1 MPQQNMNKINVSSNN
16 LDAKKKQGVIDE
28 VIKKKGLRQ
37 GTIKQA
43 ISGIELGILRTMY
56 RNYAKPVSEPEAIAV
71 PARPVEPV
79 MPLTPV
85 MPIPPSYLQ
94 YLDEDTRDKELN
106 SYRKA
111 KREYDLAMR
120 DNGAR
125 MAQYHQDK
133 ALYEMALISYRDE
146 LIDYEYRL
154 TAYKAEKAAYEDYV
168 SRIKINKRIEKAYKE
183 ITGQD
188 WFSDRFKT
196 TYYILVGM
204 PGHGKT
210 TAFREASKKVAEML
224 DMRYVENPAIGTIV
238 DDNTFVFTVVDLAG
252 EVSKTT
258 VSGIP
263 AKESDGKNTYMTSLP
278 PYRIATLQRAGGA
291 VLLLDDLTNAS
302 EFIQNIALPLTNEG
316 MFNEIN
322 VKNVY
327 VGATCNLGALDG
339 TNTATMSTAL
349 RNRLKVL
356 YVQDTLDDF
365 LVRARETFNDGLGD
379 AYVSTYFELNA
390 GQFLSG
396 LPSKEQMGGYTTP
409 RSITNFIVEA
419 RKHIYD
425 HGGII
430 VSDEKDA
437 AVAATAIKKLESDAQ
452 AMLGL
457 ETGADYCT
465 FLATIMSDA
474 DPIAKNLMLNGEFDL
489 GSDSK
494 FYKHYGTGLSLES
507 KTFFHKFKAAVINY
521 SILAI
526 RKGVAI
532 GTVYER
538 LVEAVMALD
547 TKDLSTLLDY
557 FNAHFPVAVPEYS
570 MENNLTSTKKS
581 LDEEQMY
588 VLVEMF
594 TEHPDYDN
602 HVKGIVASVLSR
614 AKNSAGREATRVRGE

>member
-1 MPQQNMNKINVSSNN
+1 MPQNMKSINISSNN
-16 LDAKKKQGVIDE
+16 IDAKKKQDVIDD
-28 VIKKKGLRQ
+28 VIKKKGLRK

-56 RNYAKPVSEPEAIAV
+56 RNYAKPVTEPEAITV
-71 PARPVEPV
+71 PARPVEPS
-79 MPLTPV
+79 MPLIPV
-85 MPIPPSYLQ
+85 MPIPPSYLE
-94 YLDEDTRDKELN
+94 YLDEETRDKELN
-106 SYRKA
+106 SYRKS

-120 DNGAR
+120 DYGAR
-125 MAQYHQDK
+125 ITQYHQDK
-133 ALYEMALISYRDE
+133 SAYEMALIVYRDE

-154 TAYKAEKAAYEDYV
+154 TAYKAAKMAYDDYLN
-168 SRIKINKRIEKAYKE
+168 RLRINKRIEEAYKE

-188 WFSDRFKT
+188 WFSDSFKT

-210 TAFREASKKVAEML
+210 TAYREASKKVAKML
-224 DMRYVENPAIGTIV
+224 GMRYEENPAIGTII

-252 EVSKTT
+252 EVSKTS

-356 YVQDTLDDF
+356 YVQDTLEDF
-365 LVRARETFNDGLGD
+365 ITRVREVFNDGLGD
-379 AYVSTYFELNA
+379 AYVSTYFQLHP

-425 HGGII
+425 HGGVGVGEV
-430 VSDEKDA
+430 VSA
-437 AVAATAIKKLESDAQ
+437 AKKKLERDAQ

-465 FLATIMSDA
+465 FLATVMSDA
-474 DPIAKNLMLNGEFDL
+474 DPIARDLMLNGKFD
-489 GSDSK
+489 GDKNSY
-494 FYKHYGTGLSLES
+494 FYKCYEGGLSLES
-507 KTFFHKFKAAVINY
+507 KTFFHKFKAAMINY
-521 SILAI
+521 AILAI
-526 RKGVAI
+526 RKGVSI
-532 GTVYER
+532 EMVYER
-538 LVEAVMALD
+538 LIQGAMALD
-547 TKDLSTLLDY
+547 VKDLGNLIDY
-557 FNAHFPVAVPEYS
+557 FNAHFPVAVSEYG
-570 MENNLTSTKKS
+570 MDNEMTSTKKS
-581 LDEEQMY
+581 LNEEQMY
-588 VLVEMF
+588 VLVEIF
-594 TEHPDYDN
+594 AEHPDYYEDIA
-602 HVKGIVASVLSR
+602 KTVAAVLSR
-614 AKNSAGREATRVRGE
+614 AKNNVGREASRVRGK

>member
-1 MPQQNMNKINVSSNN
+1 MPQNMNQINVSSNN
-16 LDAKKKQGVIDE
+16 LDAKKKQDAIDE
-28 VIKKKGLRQ
+28 VIKKKGLRK
-37 GTIKQA
+37 GTIRQA

-56 RNYAKPVSEPEAIAV
+56 RNYAKPVAEPEAIAV

-154 TAYKAEKAAYEDYV
+154 TAYKAEKATYQDYV
-168 SRIKINKRIEKAYKE
+168 SRIKINKRIEKVYKE

-188 WFSDRFKT
+188 WFSDSFKT

-210 TAFREASKKVAEML
+210 TAFREASKKVAKML
-224 DMRYVENPAIGTIV
+224 EMRYEENPAIGTII

-252 EVSKTT
+252 EVSKTS

-316 MFNEIN
+316 MFNEVN

-356 YVQDTLDDF
+356 YVQDTLEDF
-365 LVRARETFNDGLGD
+365 LIRARETFNDGLGD

-430 VSDEKDA
+430 VGEKGTA
-437 AVAATAIKKLESDAQ
+437 AIEKLESDAQ

-457 ETGADYCT
+457 ETGADYST
-465 FLATIMSDA
+465 FLATMMSDA
-474 DPIAKNLMLNGEFDL
+474 DPIAKNLMLKGEFDL

-494 FYKHYGTGLSLES
+494 FYEFYGSGLSLES
-507 KTFFHKFKAAVINY
+507 KTFFHKFKAAVVNY
-521 SILAI
+521 AILAI
-526 RKGVAI
+526 RKGVKI
-532 GTVYER
+532 QVVYER
-538 LVEAVMALD
+538 LVEGVMALD
-547 TKDLSTLLDY
+547 SKDLGTLLDY
-557 FNAHFPVAVPEYS
+557 FNTHFPVAVPEYG

-581 LDEEQMY
+581 LDESQMD
-588 VLVEMF
+588 VLVEVF
-594 TEHPDYDN
+594 AEHPDYDSDI
-602 HVKGIVASVLSR
+602 VKIVASVLSR
-614 AKNSAGREATRVRGE
+614 AKNSVGREASRVRGK

>member
-1 MPQQNMNKINVSSNN
+1 MPKNMNSINVSSNN
-16 LDAKKKQGVIDE
+16 IDAKKKQDVIDE

-56 RNYAKPVSEPEAIAV
+56 RNYVEPVVEPELIAV
-71 PARPVEPV
+71 PARPVEPS
-79 MPLTPV
+79 MPITPV
-85 MPIPPSYLQ
+85 MPIPPSYLE
-94 YLDEDTRDKELN
+94 YLDEETREKELN
-106 SYRKA
+106 SYRKS

-120 DNGAR
+120 EYSGRID
-125 MAQYHQDK
+125 QYHQDK
-133 ALYEMALISYRDE
+133 SAYEMALIVYRDD

-154 TAYKAEKAAYEDYV
+154 TAYKAAKMAYDDYLNHL
-168 SRIKINKRIEKAYKE
+168 RINKRIESAYKK

-188 WFSDRFKT
+188 WFSDSFKT

-210 TAFREASKKVAEML
+210 TAYREASKKVAKML
-224 DMRYVENPAIGTIV
+224 EMRYEENPAIGTII
-238 DDNTFVFTVVDLAG
+238 DHNTFVLTVVDLAG
-252 EVSKTT
+252 EVSKTS

-365 LVRARETFNDGLGD
+365 MIRVRQVFNDGLGD
-379 AYVSTYFELNA
+379 AYVSTYFELHP

-425 HGGII
+425 HGGIGGENK
-430 VSDEKDA
+430 SDA
-437 AVAATAIKKLESDAQ
+437 MKKLESDAQ

-465 FLATIMSDA
+465 FLATVMSDA
-474 DPIAKNLMLNGEFDL
+474 DPIAKDLMLNGEFD
-489 GSDSK
+489 GENKSK
-494 FYKHYGTGLSLES
+494 FYECYEGGLSLES
-507 KTFFHKFKAAVINY
+507 KTFFHKFKAAMINY
-521 SILAI
+521 AIMAIKRGVSIEQ
-526 RKGVAI
+526 
-532 GTVYER
+532 VYER
-538 LVEAVMALD
+538 LIEGSMALD
-547 TKDLSTLLDY
+547 VKDLGNLVDY
-557 FNAHFPVAVPEYS
+557 FNAHFPLAVSEYG
-570 MENNLTSTKKS
+570 MDNEMTATKKS
-581 LDEEQMY
+581 LSEAQMTL
-588 VLVEMF
+588 LVEIF
-594 TEHPDYDN
+594 TEHPDYYEDIA
-602 HVKGIVASVLSR
+602 KTIPGILSR
-614 AKNSAGREATRVRGE
+614 AKNSASREASRVRGE